1 MTLSNTKNPLVSVVV
16 TVYNDAPYLDRTM
29 LGLMN
34 QSYYNLEII
43 MIDDGSTDH
52 GLAIM
57 QYYAAQDSR
66 IRIISKQNTGVSSSR
81 NVGIEHA
88 SGTWIYFAD
97 ADDWMA
103 RDCIERLVAATH
115 EISDG
120 ASSEDSDEVASEGA
134 NEGSGEA
141 ISGVS
146 NEGSDGASNKGTD
159 EDFGEGSNGNSNEA
173 PNDPCDLVISSFYRV
188 HGMNAA
194 LKESPSE
201 GQMSREQ
208 FVRFMRQRPANL
220 YYASLWNKLFRRDLL
235 QEHNLRLDT
244 SVNFGEDHIF
254 ILEYLHFVRNVSML
268 KEGLYYYVD
277 NQDSLLHQGLN
288 FPGVVR
294 MKWDTIKPYCRLFK
308 KIGFYKT
315 PIQIGRAWLFG
326 FAVSTDYFVYE
337 GARQLTE
344 SEVPDHI
351 LPASGDE
358 RDSRVKIWQ
367 QENDLHNIKEKV
379 EALRLA
385 GKLKLDITYLDDFAA
400 AAESGGA
407 DNALISDISNDE
419 HHGGADHHSNGEHHS
434 NDELLN

>member
-379 EALRLA
+379 EDLRLA
-385 GKLKLDITYLDDFAA
+385 GKLELDITYLDDFAA

-419 HHGGADHHSNGEHHS
+419 HHGGADHHSN
-434 NDELLN
+434 DELLN